1 MPKQMTEKEFNATK
15 KSLTKLGMLEAVKQM
30 DKDRESGDIEIV
42 DKTPRSGHIDFIADV
57 ELKEKLMQITR
68 ELSKLSNF
76 EYEVPNQSML
86 QKGELNKLSKLKKEP
101 TKIIRKS
108 TKYSINIATEPIFLD
123 EKGKEIN

>member
-30 DKDRESGDIEIV
+30 DKDREKGVIEIV
-42 DKTPRSGHIDFIADV
+42 DKTPRSGHIDFIVDV

-86 QKGELNKLSKLKKEP
+86 QKGELKKLSKLKKEP
-101 TKIIRKS
+101 SKIKRKS
-108 TKYSINIATEPIFLD
+108 TKDP
-123 EKGKEIN
+123 

>member
-30 DKDRESGDIEIV
+30 DKDREKGVIEIV
-42 DKTPRSGHIDFIADV
+42 DKTPRSGHIDFIVDV
-57 ELKEKLMQITR
+57 ELKEKLIQITR

-101 TKIIRKS
+101 SKIKRKS

-123 EKGKEIN
+123 KKGKVIK